1 MNYATGMIIEEK
13 DYTDAAIWCNQNGMT
28 MCEVF
33 PDKGENGKEASSR
46 LFEII
51 HTPEPDDEEKQKSVR
66 NVRNL
71 YLNDTEKY
79 MMPDYPIDAELREK
93 IKTYRQYL
101 RDYTLQNGWQEENPE
116 PFERWNK

>member
-1 MNYATGMIIEEK
+1 MK
-13 DYTDAAIWCNQNGMT
+13 
-28 MCEVF
+28 
-33 PDKGENGKEASSR
+33 K
-46 LFEII
+46 
-51 HTPEPDDEEKQKSVR
+51 KQKSVR

-71 YLNDTEKY
+71 YLNDTDKY